1 MCWLSCCCCQTSC
14 HLWDEVFFWVLV
26 PTIQKWEVIT
36 LAITRIRKEE
46 LVAQYVDLLGKSEAV
61 FLAEYAGMSVKTME
75 ALRKEARKSNGAVFV
90 AKNTLL
96 RIALEQAGR
105 PVPTNLLNQQVM
117 ATFSLGDAPVLAKT
131 LTDFAKKE
139 DKLQVKGGVFG
150 QDLLT
155 PDQVKALADMPSL
168 DQLRGQLLG
177 LISAPARN
185 IASVVAGGVRQ
196 VVNVIDAYAKKDEAS
211 AAA

>member
-1 MCWLSCCCCQTSC
+1 M
-14 HLWDEVFFWVLV
+14 
-26 PTIQKWEVIT
+26 
-36 LAITRIRKEE
+36 AITRKRKEE
-46 LVAQYVDLLGKSEAV
+46 LVAQYVDMLGKSDAV
-61 FLAEYAGMSVKTME
+61 FVAEYTGMSVKTME
-75 ALRKEARKSNGAVFV
+75 TLRKEARKANGAVFV

-117 ATFSLGDAPVLAKT
+117 ATFSLGEAPALAKT
-131 LTDFAKKE
+131 LTEFAKKE
-139 DKLQVKGGVFG
+139 EKLQVKGGVFG
-150 QDLLT
+150 YDLLT
-155 PDQVKALADMPSL
+155 ADQVKALADMPSL

-177 LISAPARN
+177 ILSAPARN
-185 IASVVAGGVRQ
+185 IASVVAGGIRQ